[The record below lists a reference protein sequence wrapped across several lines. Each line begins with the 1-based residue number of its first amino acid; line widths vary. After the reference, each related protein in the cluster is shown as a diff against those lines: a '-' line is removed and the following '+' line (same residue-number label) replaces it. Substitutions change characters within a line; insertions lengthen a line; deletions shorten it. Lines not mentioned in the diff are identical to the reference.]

1 MSYYIIIVERRMM
14 NNKIMVVD
22 DEIDILI
29 SLRAVFEKQKYEV
42 TTVESGEE
50 CLKHLEKGFR
60 GIILMDIMM
69 PDMDG
74 WDTIR
79 EIVKRDLI
87 KDVVIEIITGK
98 GTKDH
103 QKLGELGSYVYDYLT
118 KPIDIKQLIESV
130 RKCGIYLD
138 ARNN

>member
-1 MSYYIIIVERRMM
+1 M

-22 DEIDILI
+22 DESDILE
-29 SLRAVFEKQKYEV
+29 SLRALFERQKYEV
-42 TTVESGEE
+42 TTVESGDE
-50 CLKHLEKGFR
+50 CLRQLEKGFR

-79 EIVKRDLI
+79 EIVKRGLI
-87 KDVVIEIITGK
+87 RDVVIEIITGK

-103 QKLGELGSYVYDYLT
+103 EKLGELGSYVYDYLT
-118 KPIDIKQLIESV
+118 KPIDIKQLIDSV
-130 RKCGIYLD
+130 RKCSIYLD

>member
-1 MSYYIIIVERRMM
+1 M
-14 NNKIMVVD
+14 NDKIMVVD
-22 DEIDILI
+22 DETDILASI
-29 SLRAVFEKQKYEV
+29 RALFEKQNYEV

-50 CLKHLEKGFR
+50 CIQELEKGFR

-69 PDMDG
+69 PNMDG
-74 WDTIR
+74 WDTIKK
-79 EIVKRDLI
+79 IVNRGLI
-87 KDVVIEIITGK
+87 KNVAINILTGK

-118 KPIDIKQLIESV
+118 KPIDINQLIDSV
-130 RKCGIYLD
+130 KKCGIYLA

>member
-1 MSYYIIIVERRMM
+1 M

-22 DEIDILI
+22 DETDILASI
-29 SLRAVFEKQKYEV
+29 RALFEKQNYEV

-50 CLKHLEKGFR
+50 CIQELEKGFK
-60 GIILMDIMM
+60 GVILMDIMM
-69 PDMDG
+69 SNMDG
-74 WDTIR
+74 WDTIKK
-79 EIVKRDLI
+79 IVNRGLI
-87 KDVVIEIITGK
+87 KNVAINIITGK

-118 KPIDIKQLIESV
+118 KPIDINQLIDSV
-130 RKCGIYLD
+130 KKCGIYLA

>member
-1 MSYYIIIVERRMM
+1 M

-22 DEIDILI
+22 DETDILASI
-29 SLRAVFEKQKYEV
+29 RALFEKQNYEV

-50 CLKHLEKGFR
+50 CIQELEKGFK
-60 GIILMDIMM
+60 GVILMDIMM
-69 PDMDG
+69 PNMDG
-74 WDTIR
+74 WDTIKK
-79 EIVKRDLI
+79 IVNRGLI
-87 KDVVIEIITGK
+87 KNVAINIITGK

-118 KPIDIKQLIESV
+118 KPIDINQLIDSV
-130 RKCGIYLD
+130 KKCGIYLA

>member
-1 MSYYIIIVERRMM
+1 M

-22 DEIDILI
+22 DETDILASI
-29 SLRAVFEKQKYEV
+29 RALFEKQNYEV

-50 CLKHLEKGFR
+50 CIQELEKGFK
-60 GIILMDIMM
+60 GVILMDIMM
-69 PDMDG
+69 PNMDG
-74 WDTIR
+74 WDTIKK
-79 EIVKRDLI
+79 IVNRGLI
-87 KDVVIEIITGK
+87 KNVAINILTGK

-118 KPIDIKQLIESV
+118 KPIDINQLIDSV
-130 RKCGIYLD
+130 KKSGIYLA

>member
-1 MSYYIIIVERRMM
+1 MM

-22 DEIDILI
+22 DEIDILN
-29 SLRAVFEKQKYEV
+29 SLKVIFEKQKYEV
-42 TTVESGEE
+42 TTVESGED
-50 CLKHLEKGFR
+50 CLRQLEKGFR
-60 GIILMDIMM
+60 GVILMDIMM
-69 PDMDG
+69 PNMDG

-79 EIVKRDLI
+79 EIIKRGLI
-87 KDVVIEIITGK
+87 KDVAIEIITGK

-103 QKLGELGSYVYDYLT
+103 QKLMELGSYVYDYLT

-130 RKCGIYLD
+130 RKCGLYLD